1 MTNKDIIRHFRER
14 VLLETVDGS
23 TWVDNVQAEALQ
35 SAIKQLTRY
44 DRFYDV
50 LIKTYEKTSREDES
64 ISKSAR
70 MYLLIYLMKEI
81 NE

>member
-23 TWVDNVQAEALQ
+23 TWVDNVQADALQ
-35 SAIKQLTRY
+35 SAINQLTRY
-44 DRFYDV
+44 DRFCDV
-50 LIKTYEKTSREDES
+50 LTKTYQETSQEHES

-70 MYLLIYLMKEI
+70 LSLLAYLIKEI
-81 NE
+81 NK

>member
-1 MTNKDIIRHFRER
+1 MTNKDIIIHFRER

-35 SAIKQLTRY
+35 SAIKQLTWY
-44 DRFYDV
+44 DRFCDV
-50 LIKTYEKTSREDES
+50 LGETYETVSREPES

-70 MYLLIYLMKEI
+70 LSLLRYLVQEI
-81 NE
+81 NK

>member
-44 DRFYDV
+44 DRFCDV
-50 LIKTYEKTSREDES
+50 LNEEYETVAREPES

-70 MYLLIYLMKEI
+70 LSLLRYLVKEI
-81 NE
+81 NK